1 MLRIVMNISNK
12 TTREGE
18 KHFRRIVRLTGG
30 LFLPYTVL
38 MLSKSHKDIALLQN
52 NQPERIAT

>member
-1 MLRIVMNISNK
+1 MNISNK

-18 KHFRRIVRLTGG
+18 KLLRRIVPLTGE

-38 MLSKSHKDIALLQN
+38 MLSKYYKHIALLQN
-52 NQPERIAT
+52 NQPERTAT

>member
-1 MLRIVMNISNK
+1 MNISNK

-18 KHFRRIVRLTGG
+18 KLLRRIVPLTGE

-38 MLSKSHKDIALLQN
+38 MLSKYHKHIALLQN
-52 NQPERIAT
+52 NQPERTAT